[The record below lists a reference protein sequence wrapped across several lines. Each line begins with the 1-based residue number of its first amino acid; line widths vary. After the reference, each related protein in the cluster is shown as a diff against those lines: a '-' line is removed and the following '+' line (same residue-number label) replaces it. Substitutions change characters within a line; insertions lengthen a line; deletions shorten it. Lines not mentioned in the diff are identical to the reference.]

1 MICAGKKTGSRSCAV
16 NITSARYPRK
26 KRFEIA
32 FAIKAHFGKQRD
44 RQVNAAFEKPVLRK
58 IRNYR
63 IAVRVFA
70 EQPYYLERIF
80 TVAHPERLL
89 KTHGFGAERKLFDDL
104 VLLTHAEHERGFL
117 IGKNAP
123 IEPARA
129 LHHGTAAVSAAQRSD
144 RIGKIERALLIV
156 CERGTIP
163 PREIAAILEKENIS
177 RENTLISITK
187 VQCSSCLKNATV
199 YVSVYGGGAQAE
211 DEVIQLLES
220 KRALI
225 QKRIA
230 KTIVLKYTPVLR
242 FTADRNLEEGDR
254 VLNILREL
262 EEEK

>member
-1 MICAGKKTGSRSCAV
+1 M
-16 NITSARYPRK
+16 
-26 KRFEIA
+26 A
-32 FAIKAHFGKQRD
+32 FAPD
-44 RQVNAAFEKPVLRK
+44 
-58 IRNYR
+58 R
-63 IAVRVFA
+63 IARVN
-70 EQPYYLERIF
+70 EI
-80 TVAHPERLL
+80 L
-89 KTHGFGAERKLFDDL
+89 K
-104 VLLTHAEHERGFL
+104 
-117 IGKNAP
+117 
-123 IEPARA
+123 
-129 LHHGTAAVSAAQRSD
+129 
-144 RIGKIERALLIV
+144 
-156 CERGTIP
+156 
-163 PREIAAILEKENIS
+163 REIAAILEKENIS

-199 YVSVYGGGAQAE
+199 YVSVYGGAQAE

>member
-1 MICAGKKTGSRSCAV
+1 M
-16 NITSARYPRK
+16 
-26 KRFEIA
+26 A
-32 FAIKAHFGKQRD
+32 FAPD
-44 RQVNAAFEKPVLRK
+44 
-58 IRNYR
+58 R
-63 IAVRVFA
+63 IARVN
-70 EQPYYLERIF
+70 EI
-80 TVAHPERLL
+80 L
-89 KTHGFGAERKLFDDL
+89 K
-104 VLLTHAEHERGFL
+104 
-117 IGKNAP
+117 
-123 IEPARA
+123 
-129 LHHGTAAVSAAQRSD
+129 
-144 RIGKIERALLIV
+144 
-156 CERGTIP
+156 
-163 PREIAAILEKENIS
+163 REIAAILEKENIS

-187 VQCSSCLKNATV
+187 VQCSSCLKNATVYVSV

>member
-1 MICAGKKTGSRSCAV
+1 MTDDSNTNEFVLTMPLSDDKD
-16 NITSARYPRK
+16 TSA
-26 KRFEIA
+26 
-32 FAIKAHFGKQRD
+32 AIEVEENSLETQETQSGSKGYAVIPETDGVVILVVEDDAEMRD
-44 RQVNAAFEKPVLRK
+44 FITGALGERWKTLAANNGQE
-58 IRNYR
+58 
-63 IAVRVFA
+63 A
-70 EQPYYLERIF
+70 
-80 TVAHPERLL
+80 
-89 KTHGFGAERKLFDDL
+89 
-104 VLLTHAEHERGFL
+104 
-117 IGKNAP
+117 
-123 IEPARA
+123 IE
-129 LHHGTAAVSAAQRSD
+129 
-144 RIGKIERALLIV
+144 
-156 CERGTIP
+156 
-163 PREIAAILEKENIS
+163 ILEKENIT

-199 YVSVYGGGAQAE
+199 YVSVYGGGTDAE